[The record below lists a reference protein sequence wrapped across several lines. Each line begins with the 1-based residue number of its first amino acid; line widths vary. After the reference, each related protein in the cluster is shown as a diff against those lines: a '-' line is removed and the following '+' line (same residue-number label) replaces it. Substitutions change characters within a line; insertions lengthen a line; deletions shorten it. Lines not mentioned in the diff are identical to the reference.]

1 MAQRDVARST
11 ELSGSVPGL
20 NPGFEVVLLGFC
32 RSGESAVQRRLLKA
46 YHPFIYELPVTQ
58 AVSACP
64 KWKEAGGERV
74 LQEPAM
80 VKVGLSGV
88 TLTRVVSRLQ
98 PPVSLGDGRVV
109 LWLDVVARDAA
120 GKYLGKVSMEHEHS
134 PTGMGMEG
142 CDTTLEP
149 SRKTAFVVTRRCT
162 YVAGAACN
170 FLPSDTTRTVV
181 KWDGQKLVEED
192 KVIEKREV
200 ELRQGLRRVARGL
213 TSTGDDDGCQGADDC
228 RHQATRG
235 DPGEGARQLIEIR
248 RAVRPLGATRAWHV
262 GCSGEGHRRNDPSAA
277 LRRSLPCPPAS
288 VRS

>member
-46 YHPFIYELPVTQ
+46 YHPFIYERPVTQ

-80 VKVGLSGV
+80 LKVGLSGV

-98 PPVSLGDGRVV
+98 PPVSL
-109 LWLDVVARDAA
+109 
-120 GKYLGKVSMEHEHS
+120 
-134 PTGMGMEG
+134 
-142 CDTTLEP
+142 
-149 SRKTAFVVTRRCT
+149 
-162 YVAGAACN
+162 CN

-192 KVIEKREV
+192 KVIEKRE
-200 ELRQGLRRVARGL
+200 LNYDR
-213 TSTGDDDGCQGADDC
+213 DC
-228 RHQATRG
+228 A
-235 DPGEGARQLIEIR
+235 E
-248 RAVRPLGATRAWHV
+248 
-262 GCSGEGHRRNDPSAA
+262 
-277 LRRSLPCPPAS
+277 
-288 VRS
+288 

>member
-1 MAQRDVARST
+1 MRYVVPFVLLSATSVVAST
-11 ELSGSVPGL
+11 PAPEGQGGEYVAVIWGGGKDAEAAKASVAKWESERELVAKALVLAEGFPKTVSSGSVPGL

-32 RSGESAVQRRLLKA
+32 RSDESAVQRRLLKA
-46 YHPFIYELPVTQ
+46 YHPFIYERPVTQ

-74 LQEPAM
+74 VQEPAM
-80 VKVGLSGV
+80 LKVGLSGV
-88 TLTRVVSRLQ
+88 TLTRVVSRLK

-120 GKYLGKVSMEHEHS
+120 GKYLGKVSMEDEHS

-162 YVAGAACN
+162 YAAGAACN

-192 KVIEKREV
+192 KVIEKRE
-200 ELRQGLRRVARGL
+200 LNYDR
-213 TSTGDDDGCQGADDC
+213 DC
-228 RHQATRG
+228 A
-235 DPGEGARQLIEIR
+235 E
-248 RAVRPLGATRAWHV
+248 
-262 GCSGEGHRRNDPSAA
+262 
-277 LRRSLPCPPAS
+277 
-288 VRS
+288 